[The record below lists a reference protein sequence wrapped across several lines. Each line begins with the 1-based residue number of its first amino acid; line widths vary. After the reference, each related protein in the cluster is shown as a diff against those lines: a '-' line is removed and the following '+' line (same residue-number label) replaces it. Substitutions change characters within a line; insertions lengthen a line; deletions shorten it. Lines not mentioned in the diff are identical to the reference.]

1 MALTPKRINKENEI
15 LDAAEIVFQDLGF
28 NNARMELVGQ
38 KAGVSKATV
47 YFYFESKENLYMAIV
62 FRALTML
69 NNLLYESIHQHQ
81 QKQGLTSVLALM
93 STYVS
98 FSEKYP
104 LYMDTLLDYL
114 ALVRQAGEG
123 PEQSKLT
130 DAIKES
136 LYFKKIQ
143 HIHNLPV
150 TLVVQELNR
159 GMADGSV
166 NSHEKPEILYLTAW
180 ALVLGFL
187 KLTTTGGKRK
197 TIHTVDIQEWKEY
210 MGKMLEKLLKN

>member
-1 MALTPKRINKENEI
+1 MALTLKRISKENEI
-15 LDAAEIVFQDLGF
+15 LDAAESVFHELGF
-28 NNARMELVGQ
+28 SNARMELVGQ

-69 NNLLYESIHQHQ
+69 NNLLYDCIHQHQ
-81 QKQGLTSVLALM
+81 HKPGLASVLALM
-93 STYVS
+93 NTYVS

-114 ALVRQAGEG
+114 ALARQASEG
-123 PEQSKLT
+123 PDLNKLT
-130 DAIKES
+130 AALKDS

-143 HIHNLPV
+143 HIHNIPV
-150 TLVVQELNR
+150 TLVVQELKR
-159 GMADGSV
+159 GMVDGSV

-197 TIHTVDIQEWKEY
+197 SIHTVEIQEWKEY
-210 MGKMLEKLLKN
+210 LIKMLEKLLAK

>member
-1 MALTPKRINKENEI
+1 MAITPKRINKENEI
-15 LDAAEIVFQDLGF
+15 LDAAEGVFQELGF
-28 NNARMELVGQ
+28 NNARMEQVGL

-81 QKQGLTSVLALM
+81 QKPGLASVLALM
-93 STYVS
+93 NTYIS

-104 LYMDTLLDYL
+104 LYIDTLLDYL
-114 ALVRQAGEG
+114 ALARQAGEG
-123 PEQSKLT
+123 PEFSKLT
-130 DAIKES
+130 DAIKDS

-143 HIHNLPV
+143 HIHNIPV

-159 GMADGSV
+159 GMGDGSV
-166 NSHEKPEILYLTAW
+166 NRHEKPEILYLTAW
-180 ALVLGFL
+180 ALVLGYL

-197 TIHTVDIQEWKEY
+197 SIHTVDIQEWKEY
-210 MGKMLEKLLKN
+210 LIKMLQKLLTL